1 MKLHQLGLFTLLLV
15 STLAAIAQP
24 ISTTNSVRSIELG
37 IKGGGT
43 FTQGFTNIPA
53 QVVDGAQIPAVENK
67 SNGIGFG
74 YSGGLW
80 VRKNFPSFFIQAE
93 ATYNRFVLKQKT
105 LPLTV
110 DVNANAA
117 LTNALPVSIQ
127 PGLVNVTLNLVS
139 ESVLESVNVPILIGK
154 RWMGGRLRGYAG
166 PNLIFVQKAQI
177 TRTTSGQINANP
189 TIGFPQIAIPAITAT
204 TDLQNKYVA
213 QYLEVKDFTYALELG
228 VGYTPINFLDIDIR
242 YAVPIGGIYR
252 DTKITG
258 FLGIATVSLG
268 FKIL

>member
-1 MKLHQLGLFTLLLV
+1 MKLYQLGLITLLLA
-15 STLAAIAQP
+15 SGSSALAQRQ
-24 ISTTNSVRSIELG
+24 TTTDSHRSFEFG

-43 FTQGFTNIPA
+43 LTHGFTKIPA
-53 QVVDGAQIPAVENK
+53 QEVGGAQIPAVENK

-80 VRKNFPSFFIQAE
+80 IRKNFPSFFVQAE

-105 LPLTV
+105 APLTL
-110 DVNANAA
+110 DVNTNAA
-117 LTNALPVSIQ
+117 LANALPVSVQ
-127 PGLVNVTLNLVS
+127 SGLLNATLSVVS

-166 PNLIFVQKAQI
+166 PNFIFVQKAQI
-177 TRTTSGQINANP
+177 TRTTSGQINANS
-189 TIGFPQIAIPAITAT
+189 TVGFPQIPIPATTAT
-204 TDLQNKYVA
+204 TDLRNKYVA

-242 YAVPIGGIYR
+242 YAVPIGGIYK